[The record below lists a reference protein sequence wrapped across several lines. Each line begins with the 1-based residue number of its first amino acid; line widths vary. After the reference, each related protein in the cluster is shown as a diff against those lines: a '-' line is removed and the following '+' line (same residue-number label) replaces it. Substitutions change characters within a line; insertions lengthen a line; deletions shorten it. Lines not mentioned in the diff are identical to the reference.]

1 MTDAPVRHRAHV
13 VVGGYPPGN
22 PASHDHDYARRR
34 ILEALGEIEHSHT
47 TVSGDFEDLEKWLP
61 GSELLVTYT
70 AGPIPTDE
78 QAAFI
83 SDWAEAGGR
92 WFALHGTSGGR
103 ARRVPDEVQPSGR
116 PRRRMLRAAYHE
128 VLGAFFLNH
137 PPARR
142 FNVDVVDQAH
152 PLTQG
157 IEACFETMDEPYI
170 LDVQPDIHV
179 LMTAKLGPDNSPE
192 GFGFVYDPALDTGL
206 MPDGQTR
213 AVGFVRERG
222 KGAVAYFA
230 LGHNHAPTTNPQAI
244 VDESVAPG
252 GVTPQTFRGS
262 WETAGFSRL
271 LRNAMA
277 WGLEPR

>member
-1 MTDAPVRHRAHV
+1 MVAAPERHRAHL

-47 TVSGDFEDLEKWLP
+47 TVAGDFDDLEKWLP
-61 GSELLVTYT
+61 GSDLMVTYT
-70 AGPIPTDE
+70 AGPIPSDE
-78 QAAFI
+78 QAVFI
-83 SDWAEAGGR
+83 ADWVEAGGR

-103 ARRVPDEVQPSGR
+103 ARRVPDESQPDGR

-137 PPARR
+137 PPARK
-142 FNVDVVDQAH
+142 FDVDVVDGAH
-152 PLTQG
+152 PLMRGVASRFT
-157 IEACFETMDEPYI
+157 TMDEPYI

-179 LMTAKLGPDNSPE
+179 LMTAKLGPDNTPD
-192 GFGFVYDPALDTGL
+192 GRGFVYDKELDTGL
-206 MPDGQTR
+206 MADGQTR
-213 AVGFVRERG
+213 AVGFVRDRG
-222 KGAVAYFA
+222 KGAVAYVA
-230 LGHNHAPTTNPQAI
+230 LGHNHAPTTQPQAI

-252 GVTPQTFRGS
+252 GVTPPVFRGS
-262 WETAGFSRL
+262 WETEAFSQL

-277 WGLEPR
+277 WGFEPR